1 MLPSLFILPS
11 IKQWNGCTSEA
22 IYNKTHMHCV
32 AVNMLRMQSLFKKKK
47 KKGLKTKREN
57 D

>member
-1 MLPSLFILPS
+1 MHIRGNIQQDTHALCGSKHVKDAKSL
-11 IKQWNGCTSEA
+11 Q
-22 IYNKTHMHCV
+22 
-32 AVNMLRMQSLFKKKK
+32 KKK